1 MSAVRNRSGLL
12 VRLVGRCETA
22 AAMPTPRARSLRLL
36 RLVLVAAL
44 LATWL
49 LPGRVAAASGPAP
62 GAAGDGALGAVHSGA
77 RGAGDSGALWF
88 PRSATLPFGGPNS
101 RGVALPRGPL
111 AARPVAALPRGP
123 AAGPREVRARYAALV
138 DPATGAVLWGRRSRA
153 PAPPA
158 SLTKMLTALAVR
170 ASLDLDEVTVASR
183 KAARQPARR
192 LAMRRG
198 QKLTV
203 DQALKALMIVS
214 ANDVA
219 VMLAESAGGSVARFS
234 RAMDAESALLG
245 LRASSWRNPNG
256 LDARGH
262 RSTAFDLAILA
273 RAVLQDRWLARV
285 ARMRHD
291 AFTTPN
297 GRKVTL
303 TARSRFLGGYRGAV
317 GVKTGFT
324 DDAGHCLAAAATRGG
339 RTLIAVVLHSPDN
352 AADAGRM
359 LDWGFGRGRSAR
371 TGLRLPAY
379 TPPASADA
387 LLTRPPQ
394 AVERHR
400 TEAPEALAAAGL
412 ARVGATPDRRPVGR
426 RAAWGWR
433 DRRRVA
439 TAAGAV
445 AALLAAVAL
454 AVHRLRQRA

>member
-1 MSAVRNRSGLL
+1 MILEDADGNRSGLL

-22 AAMPTPRARSLRLL
+22 AAMARSHVRPRRHL
-36 RLVLVAAL
+36 RLVVVAAL

-49 LPGRVAAASGPAP
+49 LPGPVAAAP
-62 GAAGDGALGAVHSGA
+62 GAARGAVDNGALP
-77 RGAGDSGALWF
+77 LL
-88 PRSATLPFGGPNS
+88 RSATLPVGGPNS
-101 RGVALPRGPL
+101 RGVGLPRGPG
-111 AARPVAALPRGP
+111 VGLPRGP
-123 AAGPREVRARYAALV
+123 GVGLPRAPGVGLRRAPTPGPREVRARYAILA
-138 DPATGAVLWGRRSRA
+138 DPANGAVLWGRRSRT

-170 ASLDLDEVTVASR
+170 ASLDLDEVTVASH

-219 VMLAESAGGSVARFS
+219 VMLAETAGGSVARFS
-234 RAMDAESALLG
+234 RAMDAESERLG
-245 LRASSWRNPNG
+245 LRASSWRNPSG

-262 RSTAFDLAILA
+262 RSTAFDLAILT

-285 ARMRHD
+285 ARMRRA
-291 AFTTPN
+291 AFTTPS
-297 GRKVTL
+297 GRRHTL
-303 TARSRFLGGYRGAV
+303 TARSRFLLGYRGAL

-352 AADAGRM
+352 AGDAGRM

-379 TPPASADA
+379 TPPASVDA

-400 TEAPEALAAAGL
+400 KDAPEALAAAGL
-412 ARVGATPDRRPVGR
+412 ARVGATPDRRPVGS
-426 RAAWGWR
+426 RAAWPWQ

-439 TAAGAV
+439 AAAGAV
-445 AALLAAVAL
+445 AALLAAVVAFR
-454 AVHRLRQRA
+454 RLRQRA